1 MLGLIEAVP
10 EDTLAYARHGLR
22 TLTERELE
30 VVRLM
35 ANAHSSKQIA
45 ALLELSHR
53 TVEIYRSRI
62 LNKLGAKSSV
72 DLVRILVQLQPSGDA
87 A

>member
-1 MLGLIEAVP
+1 MRGVIEAVP
-10 EDTLAYARHGLR
+10 EETLAYARHGLG

-30 VVRLM
+30 VLRLT

-45 ALLELSHR
+45 ALLNLSHR

-62 LNKLGAKSSV
+62 LNKLGARSSV
-72 DLVRILVQLQPSGDA
+72 DLVRILVQLQPRGDA

>member
-1 MLGLIEAVP
+1 MRGVIEAVS
-10 EDTLAYARHGLR
+10 EETLAYARHGLG

-30 VVRLM
+30 VMRLM

-45 ALLELSHR
+45 ALLSLSHR

-72 DLVRILVQLQPSGDA
+72 DLVRILVQLQPRGDA